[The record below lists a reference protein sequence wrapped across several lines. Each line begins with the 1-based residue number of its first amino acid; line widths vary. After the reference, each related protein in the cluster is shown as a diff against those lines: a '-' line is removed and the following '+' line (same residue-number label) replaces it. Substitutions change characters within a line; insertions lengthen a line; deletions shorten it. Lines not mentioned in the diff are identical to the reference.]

1 MARILPK
8 FLYFCVIVFTF
19 LSALMI
25 IDSLRE
31 CSEEELTATR
41 ELLSKYT
48 DQLQYVKNENKML
61 LKKQKSHNP
70 DGLVK
75 SNGWVPYLPIIYI
88 ITPTNIRAEQKA
100 DLTRMSHTLKLV
112 NNIHW
117 IVVEDSENKSS
128 MVSRLLERS
137 GLNYT
142 HLNVLTPPQ
151 FKMASKDPNW
161 LKPRGVLQRNAGLDW
176 LRNQKRFLAEQGVL
190 YFADDDNTYSL
201 DIFQEMRYTQKVS
214 VWPVGLVGYLR
225 YERPVVKNRKVV
237 GWFTAWKPDRPFAMD
252 MAGFAVNVQ
261 LVHKYPEAKFSN
273 EVQRGYQESTFL
285 TGLKLTLDDLEPRA
299 NMCTEVLV
307 WHTRTEKSSMK
318 NEDKLMK
325 KYGKATNPKIEV

>member
-1 MARILPK
+1 MLKICFLHELCKNSCTLNQNLSKILVSCINFCFLPK
-8 FLYFCVIVFTF
+8 HFHGKLAFFFVV
-19 LSALMI
+19 
-25 IDSLRE
+25 RE

-75 SNGWVPYLPIIYI
+75 SNSWVPYLPIIYI

-201 DIFQEMRYTQKVS
+201 DIFQEVRQLFVMLRAYT
-214 VWPVGLVGYLR
+214 
-225 YERPVVKNRKVV
+225 
-237 GWFTAWKPDRPFAMD
+237 
-252 MAGFAVNVQ
+252 VQ
-261 LVHKYPEAKFSN
+261 FVTIF
-273 EVQRGYQESTFL
+273 F
-285 TGLKLTLDDLEPRA
+285 
-299 NMCTEVLV
+299 
-307 WHTRTEKSSMK
+307 
-318 NEDKLMK
+318 
-325 KYGKATNPKIEV
+325 